1 MKDRL
6 IQLRKALNLSME
18 AFGKKIGVGR
28 STISRLESGTNG
40 FTDQMTRSICREFGV
55 NYEWFVSGVG
65 EMFVEV
71 PQTVVD
77 ELCEQYDLDD
87 FDRIMLQEYLKMD
100 EASRNVLK
108 TYIRKICGQISA
120 SSRLLAALLQVVV
133 IRSPYPSSV
142 IIGPE
147 KGESAQIDCGSAGTV
162 TVRPTQSVTVI
173 PFAGRL
179 SCSPQYACV
188 VPPEGA

>member
-108 TYIRKICGQISA
+108 TYIRKICGQISEVEDTQAKIDAEVEAYREELELEARQADESSA
-120 SSRLLAALLQVVV
+120 SDTPAENMA
-133 IRSPYPSSV
+133 
-142 IIGPE
+142 
-147 KGESAQIDCGSAGTV
+147 
-162 TVRPTQSVTVI
+162 
-173 PFAGRL
+173 
-179 SCSPQYACV
+179 
-188 VPPEGA
+188 

>member
-65 EMFVEV
+65 EMFSEV

-77 ELCEQYDLDD
+77 ELCAQYDLDD

-108 TYIRKICGQISA
+108 TYIRKICGQISE
-120 SSRLLAALLQVVV
+120 V
-133 IRSPYPSSV
+133 
-142 IIGPE
+142 
-147 KGESAQIDCGSAGTV
+147 DD
-162 TVRPTQSVTVI
+162 TQSKIDAEVESYRQELELEARQADESSASDT
-173 PFAGRL
+173 PAENM
-179 SCSPQYACV
+179 A
-188 VPPEGA
+188 

>member
-65 EMFVEV
+65 EMFSEV

-77 ELCEQYDLDD
+77 ELCAQYDLDD

-108 TYIRKICGQISA
+108 TYIRKICGQISEVDDTQAKIDAEVEAYREELELEA
-120 SSRLLAALLQVVV
+120 SQAEK
-133 IRSPYPSSV
+133 SSAS
-142 IIGPE
+142 GTPAE
-147 KGESAQIDCGSAGTV
+147 KMA
-162 TVRPTQSVTVI
+162 
-173 PFAGRL
+173 
-179 SCSPQYACV
+179 
-188 VPPEGA
+188 